1 MNFIQAMFLVLMFL
15 WIYLGGVNLTD
26 KKYDWE
32 WPVTLGRALA
42 AWANRNDPR
51 QTEAGSAKVERMR

>member
-1 MNFIQAMFLVLMFL
+1 MHLPTTLPMLLILL

-32 WPVTLGRALA
+32 WPITLGRALA
-42 AWANRNDPR
+42 DWANRNDPR
-51 QTEAGSAKVERMR
+51 VRNPDRGEGK